1 MDVCTDKDSCYS
13 AKRDILN
20 AALNLLTNQYA
31 AKKAEHVALKKEVM
45 SPGQIMTPNIMTSAI
60 EALKLSDIS
69 LSNNQKATIEV
80 DHKKGYVSENG
91 EFKNGGVSFSVELEK
106 KYRT

>member
-1 MDVCTDKDSCYS
+1 M
-13 AKRDILN
+13 A
-20 AALNLLTNQYA
+20 
-31 AKKAEHVALKKEVM
+31 
-45 SPGQIMTPNIMTSAI
+45 PGQSMAPNIMTSAI

-106 KYRT
+106 NTEHRVKGQQHPLK